1 MNEEALLLDPVL
13 QPPEVMHSVY
23 GPKPPTQRAPDL
35 AEMVSLKVRELFPDL
50 PEAIY
55 HGGRDVSRIRAAT
68 EAVLKNVKMDMI
80 KATDSVNILCSE
92 HGFGIM
98 GGFAYAEMIKT
109 IKDVV
114 EDRTGCKTRLVVIAW
129 LGFKESQE
137 IIDFYGF
144 DAHFEGRVRGATPF
158 DRGVPI
164 ETEMGTLYGLA
175 KVYNAR
181 WIIHTHYDDPREI
194 YLHRVIDRESKPF
207 GMSYARFE
215 TRSIFHF
222 GFGPRS
228 GNFIARAIA
237 DSPFVKEKLAFST
250 FMLSSPDGITAIDA
264 DNDLHSAG
272 QRVTKNILSNYG
284 TMLELFRRI
293 EDCIVVLDGGKWPYY
308 VHAGGMIFGH
318 MMFNGKDWFDLD
330 ADESPQL
337 TALTGGAVNTSI
349 KGVVLNQGLT
359 GLNLMALPMMYPVF
373 VASEAMAETMRR
385 DFSNPTFMDFA
396 STTEDLASAIE
407 QAKERGE
414 TDRLIF
420 FDGSFGSINL
430 SPSMAQ
436 HMREKAQGCKE
447 AVAELLPK
455 WLKQRGIDPAT
466 L

>member
-1 MNEEALLLDPVL
+1 MNHEDLLLDPVL

-35 AEMVSLKVRELFPDL
+35 ADIVSLKVRELFPDT

-55 HGGRDVSRIRAAT
+55 QGGRDVSRIRTAT

-80 KATDSVNILCSE
+80 RPTDSVNILCSE

-129 LGFKESQE
+129 LGYKESQE

-164 ETEMGTLYGLA
+164 ETEMGTLYGVA

-194 YLHRVIDRESKPF
+194 YLHRVIDRVSKPF

-228 GNFIARAIA
+228 GNFISRAIA
-237 DSPFVKEKLAFST
+237 NSPFVREKLAFSS

-264 DNDLHSAG
+264 DNNLDAAG
-272 QRVTKNILSNYG
+272 DRVTKNILSNYG

-330 ADESPQL
+330 AEESPQL
-337 TALTGGAVNTSI
+337 VSLTGGSVNTSI

-359 GLNLMALPMMYPVF
+359 GLSLMALPMMYPVF
-373 VASEAMAETMRR
+373 VASESMAETMRR
-385 DFSNPTFMDFA
+385 DFSNPTFMEFSSVA
-396 STTEDLASAIE
+396 ENLESAIE

-414 TDRLIF
+414 TDRIIF
-420 FDGSFGSINL
+420 FDGSYGSINL
-430 SPSMAQ
+430 SASMAS
-436 HMREKAQGCKE
+436 HLRDKAKGCSE

-455 WLKQRGIDPAT
+455 WLKQRGIDPAS